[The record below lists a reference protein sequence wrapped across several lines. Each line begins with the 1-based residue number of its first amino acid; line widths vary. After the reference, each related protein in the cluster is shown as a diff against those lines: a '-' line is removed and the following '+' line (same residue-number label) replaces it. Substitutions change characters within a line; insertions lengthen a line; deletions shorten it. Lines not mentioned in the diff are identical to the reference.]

1 MVKQV
6 LNADGSVMKNVEPL
20 LLRQPVSSQVSSLV
34 RGYLET
40 AVQEGTG
47 RKSRVPGYRTG
58 GKTGTAE
65 KIDEE
70 TGQRA
75 EGRYLVSFIGAA
87 PINDPEVVVYV
98 VIDEPNVANQ
108 ADSSYPQILFRQIAT
123 ELFPYLGLYPTE
135 EITDQLLMELG
146 MTRDQVV
153 EGGTNHE
160 TFQAYDTYGNLYN
173 DAWINEEGVVVHGDN
188 IPVEGAYVNEDGNPV
203 DAWGNVQVLEN
214 PVENIDPKVDNPD
227 MATPPQDVDDGE
239 EEGTTWDGVTDEDL
253 EDEEPSQ
260 Q

>member
-1 MVKQV
+1 
-6 LNADGSVMKNVEPL
+6 VEPL

-75 EGRYLVSFIGAA
+75 AGRYLVSFIGAA

-146 MTRDQVV
+146 M
-153 EGGTNHE
+153 
-160 TFQAYDTYGNLYN
+160 
-173 DAWINEEGVVVHGDN
+173 
-188 IPVEGAYVNEDGNPV
+188 
-203 DAWGNVQVLEN
+203 
-214 PVENIDPKVDNPD
+214 
-227 MATPPQDVDDGE
+227 
-239 EEGTTWDGVTDEDL
+239 
-253 EDEEPSQ
+253 
-260 Q
+260 